1 MKRSSPSFTFV
12 EHIAH
17 TTVDWGGT
25 VCKELHQ
32 AIACVWGAAH
42 RMTSQTES
50 QSTQL
55 LRCDHLWVWARA
67 MPLAL
72 EVRFRRAHS
81 LVSWSHDAHPSSP
94 SSAAWRD
101 LNSAKT
107 PTGFTS
113 WPSRYTTWGISN
125 LASAAAAARPADRP
139 SARLEKTQSD
149 RSRSRGTTYK
159 YTTKRYRTGLWPKL
173 NHRIHSHTSRNKAT
187 P

>member
-17 TTVDWGGT
+17 ATVDWGGT

-72 EVRFRRAHS
+72 GVRFRRAHS

-139 SARLEKTQSD
+139 SARPENTPRHIAFPVPPPNISGSGSG
-149 RSRSRGTTYK
+149 RIRNRF
-159 YTTKRYRTGLWPKL
+159 
-173 NHRIHSHTSRNKAT
+173 IHSHTSRNKAT